1 MANEKNK
8 DFNAMFKKKT
18 DMPKTQIITDKN
30 TIKKYGG
37 EKMFLAPP
45 CYYNDIMKTIPYG
58 KIITSD
64 LIRNYLA
71 KNNNTDFTDPLTS
84 GIFISICAWASHQRE
99 KDKIPYWRTLKTNGE
114 LNPKYP
120 GGIDMQKKLLE
131 SEGHIIIQKGR
142 KNIKYYVQN
151 YENFLFELI

>member
-1 MANEKNK
+1 MANEENK
-8 DFNAMFKKKT
+8 DFNAMLNKKT
-18 DMPKTQIITDKN
+18 DMPKMQIITDKN
-30 TIKKYGG
+30 IIKKYGG
-37 EKMFLAPP
+37 EKMFFAPP
-45 CYYNDIMKTIPYG
+45 SYYNEIMKTIPYG

-64 LIRNYLA
+64 LIRKYLA
-71 KNNNTDFTDPLTS
+71 KNNYADFTDPLTG
-84 GIFISICAWASHQRE
+84 GIFISICAWASHQRK

-142 KNIKYYVQN
+142 KNIKYYVYN
-151 YENFLFELI
+151 YENTLFELV